1 MNSKDGLTL
10 LAVTLLLLIVAMLG
24 DGMTRRNV
32 ETGWRVICPARGSG
46 IDSLVKWTRDL
57 RDAVPE
63 IPLRMQPGTAI
74 R

>member
-1 MNSKDGLTL
+1 MNSKNGLTL

-24 DGMTRRNV
+24 DEMTRRNV
-32 ETGWRVICPARGSG
+32 GIGWWVICPARGTG
-46 IDSLVKWTRDL
+46 FDSLVKWTRDL

-63 IPLRMQPGTAI
+63 IPLRRQHGTAI